1 LLCDWG
7 FGVGFGLS
15 GANPWSCQWAGVIG
29 IPDTNTFS
37 DAELAFLE
45 GVFTYRSIHGH
56 PTEDEFRQGLEVM
69 SAFAKQVQDN
79 LPEDGSDAA
88 PTLGI
93 YHLSDDER
101 LKMAA
106 VAFMR
111 FGVTKP
117 TSWQWQAAHEQ
128 LFMPVLGPM
137 ANFH

>member
-1 LLCDWG
+1 VYVWG
-7 FGVGFGLS
+7 FDTQSVEMPMV
-15 GANPWSCQWAGVIG
+15 AVVG
-29 IPDTNTFS
+29 IPDTNTFN

-45 GVFTYRSIHGH
+45 GVFTYRGIHGH

-69 SAFAKQVQDN
+69 SVYAKQVQDN
-79 LPEDGSDAA
+79 PPEDASDAA
-88 PTLGI
+88 PALGI

-117 TSWQWQAAHEQ
+117 TSWQWQAAREQ
-128 LFMPVLGPM
+128 VFTPTSSCT
-137 ANFH
+137 AN

>member
-1 LLCDWG
+1 MAC
-7 FGVGFGLS
+7 
-15 GANPWSCQWAGVIG
+15 VIN
-29 IPDTNTFS
+29 IPDTNTFN

-45 GVFTYRSIHGH
+45 GVFTYRGIHGH
-56 PTEDEFRQGLEVM
+56 PTEVEFRQGLEVM
-69 SAFAKQVQDN
+69 SAYAKQVQDN
-79 LPEDGSDAA
+79 PPEEPSDAA

-101 LKMAA
+101 LKTAA

-128 LFMPVLGPM
+128 LLAPVLGPA
-137 ANFH
+137 ANCH